1 MASEPALGLITAD
14 ESSALTADLPRRV
27 EPGVLS
33 AAPAAAADVVIDVC
47 NVSKSYRI
55 YPRPIDRFRQAFAW
69 GRKQYYREFW
79 ALHDVSFQVRAGEM
93 VGVIGR
99 NGSGKST

>member
-1 MASEPALGLITAD
+1 MASE
-14 ESSALTADLPRRV
+14 SALALATAV
-27 EPGVLS
+27 ESRPADPVALRQNDH
-33 AAPAAAADVVIDVC
+33 AASVPITGDVVIDVC

-69 GRKQYYREFW
+69 GRRQYYREFW

-99 NGSGKST
+99 NGS